1 MLNPLNYGAKC
12 DGIADD
18 SDIINSLITDNVII
32 DLGNKTCK
40 CNKTLKILNKSN
52 VTIQNGILDFTDL
65 NEKYDEY
72 SERNTYWTTII
83 GIMIKGEISEK
94 TNITRDLN
102 NNSNFFDDYT
112 RIKKNT
118 LDLNDND
125 YIYLS
130 SDKKWWIRG
139 NDNDGIVGEIAQ
151 IKRVNSTEWT
161 KYDKQWNIDK
171 KYIIDIKDD
180 EECPDDEIKIHLYNN
195 PVESFKTEHN
205 SSVQKINFCE
215 NINFNNITFLFRKH
229 STDELNSLEPNTR
242 VRSHRKYERE
252 NTYVN
257 EFSGENEFKFLGT
270 GLWIEY
276 GLNINVNN
284 CKFMHWYVHGINT
297 IMSYNVNIMNN
308 LIEDIYANGM
318 GYGVCVRDASKYIN
332 IKNNII
338 KNTRH
343 AVSMTGLGGQVLFVD
358 VDGNKCLGCRDAGL
372 DSHAIGN
379 HITFHNNTIFG
390 EGSDY
395 SHDGII
401 HQGGNC
407 IVNNNVIYGRL
418 CNGIRIENGIKSE
431 DNYVFDCVITN
442 NLINGIGDH
451 NYSSALCID
460 GKNTSNTY
468 SIININNNN
477 ISGFFKDNIFDIKN
491 VISNLIISNNTIKLK
506 PYNNLLTSYIVENNV
521 PINFTNNNT
530 FIDFS
535 YDKLKLFSN
544 DELSNYTCNN
554 TFSCKNIVYSN
565 LDDIV
570 FDDLKININIQ
581 NVSEHYFISFEKIQN
596 LNFNLAII
604 VKYND
609 YISNNYKKNII
620 FWFRPI
626 GIKNNK
632 YKLNKKYIQN
642 KLPKNEELI
651 LLIVDRNRNILDKSN
666 IFII

>member
-1 MLNPLNYGAKC
+1 MLNPLDYGARG
-12 DGIADD
+12 DGINDD
-18 SDIINSLITDNVII
+18 SDIINSLITDNIVI
-32 DLGNKTCK
+32 DLGNKTFK

-52 VTIQNGILDFTDL
+52 ISFQNGILDFTDL
-65 NEKYDEY
+65 NEKYEEY
-72 SERNTYWTTII
+72 SQRNAYWTTII
-83 GIMIKGEISEK
+83 GIMVKGGISEK

-112 RIKKNT
+112 RIKKDT

-139 NDNDGIVGEIAQ
+139 NDDDGLVGEITQ

-161 KYDKQWNIDK
+161 KFDKQWNIDRN
-171 KYIIDIKDD
+171 YIIDIKDD
-180 EECPDDEIKIHLYNN
+180 EECPDNEIKIHLYNN

-229 STDELNSLEPNTR
+229 SVDELNSLEPNTR
-242 VRSHRKYERE
+242 VKSHRKYERE

-297 IMSYNVNIMNN
+297 IMSYNVNITNN

-343 AVSMTGLGGQVLFVD
+343 AVSMTGLGGQVLFVN

-379 HITFHNNTIFG
+379 HITFQNNTVFG

-401 HQGGNC
+401 HQGGHS
-407 IVNNNVIYGRL
+407 IVKNNAIYGRL
-418 CNGIRIENGIKSE
+418 SNGIKIENGIISE
-431 DNYVFDCVITN
+431 DNYMFDCIITN

-451 NYSSALCID
+451 YYSSALSID
-460 GKNTSNTY
+460 GKNNSNTY

-477 ISGFFKDNIFDIKN
+477 ISGFYKDNIFDIKN
-491 VISNLIISNNTIKLK
+491 LIGNLIISNNTVKLK
-506 PYNNLLTSYIVENNV
+506 SYNNLLTSYIVENNV

-554 TFSCKNIVYSN
+554 TFSFNNRLCSN
-565 LDDIV
+565 MY
-570 FDDLKININIQ
+570 DLKININIQ
-581 NVSEHYFISFEKIQN
+581 NVSEHYFIDFEKIQN

-609 YISNNYKKNII
+609 YISNNYKNNIL
-620 FWFRPI
+620 FWFRKK
-626 GIKNNK
+626 GIENNK
-632 YKLNKKYIQN
+632 YKLNKNYIQK
-642 KLPKNEELI
+642 KLPKNEELV
-651 LLIVDRNRNILDKSN
+651 LLFVDNKKNVLDKSN